1 MWTLACTAGTGDG
14 LEGDLPQDVRE
25 GDPESDVLRPE
36 HQAALGDD
44 RPCHRQVTIPPIG
57 ECFRG
62 DVDRKFGMFTYQKG
76 GSVIRMMEGIL
87 GEATLTKGMSN
98 YLTAMSYQPAT
109 EDDLFLY
116 LEVITHM

>member
-1 MWTLACTAGTGDG
+1 M
-14 LEGDLPQDVRE
+14 
-25 GDPESDVLRPE
+25 
-36 HQAALGDD
+36 
-44 RPCHRQVTIPPIG
+44 
-57 ECFRG
+57 
-62 DVDRKFGMFTYQKG
+62 DRKFGMFTYQKG

-116 LEVITHM
+116 LEVITHMCHVTRATEK